1 LLDEDAYHRWIVAR
15 RFQATGLL
23 RPNAD
28 QSIWSACGDGAIRK
42 RAIAQLV
49 EKGTLT
55 LVQVGEKRWPYY
67 MLTNALPWLDVEPPS
82 PRVIFLGP
90 LDSIL
95 WDRKAVMQLFDFDY
109 VWEVYKP
116 LEQRR
121 WGYYILPVFYGDRF
135 IARMDSR
142 LEGKTWTISH
152 WWWEPDVMLDAE
164 LLEALR
170 VAMET
175 FLYYLRAD
183 DIRVGEEVD
192 GAVREAVVRVQV

>member
-1 LLDEDAYHRWIVAR
+1 
-15 RFQATGLL
+15 T
-23 RPNAD
+23 
-28 QSIWSACGDGAIRK
+28 
-42 RAIAQLV
+42 QLI

-55 LVQVGEKRWPYY
+55 PVHVGEKKWPYY
-67 MLTNALPWLDVEPPS
+67 MPTNALPWLDIEPLS

-95 WDRKAVMQLFDFDY
+95 WDRKAVMQLFNFDY

-121 WGYYILPVFYGDRF
+121 WGYYILPVFYGERF

-142 LEGKTWTISH
+142 LEGKIWTILR
-152 WWWEPDVMLDAE
+152 WWWEPDVKVDAE

-170 VAMET
+170 LAVGE
-175 FLYYLRAD
+175 FLYYLQAD
-183 DIRVGEEVD
+183 DVCVGEE
-192 GAVREAVVRVQV
+192 